1 MLASCLWGPWLSLAG
16 PYMYP
21 CAKAGRDA
29 GEHYRLAPTGGE
41 ATRRIE
47 DILAQTVASLLNLS
61 ARRIVKDDEV
71 DLDQARTGIEAV
83 RVLRDLLP
91 PEVAEAVQEPLSQ
104 VQLLYA
110 QRAGTQEG
118 EPGQGDAASGDAAP
132 GGAPGAGA
140 PAAEQ
145 EPPQQQRP
153 PGPKLWTPGRD

>member
-1 MLASCLWGPWLSLAG
+1 MPEQDPSAPPQLTPEEQEMLEQQ
-16 PYMYP
+16 M
-21 CAKAGRDA
+21 R
-29 GEHYRLAPTGGE
+29 EI
-41 ATRRIE
+41 RIE

-110 QRAGTQEG
+110 QRAGAQDGDSGSG
-118 EPGQGDAASGDAAP
+118 EAAP

-140 PAAEQ
+140 PAAEP
-145 EPPQQQRP
+145 EPPKPQSP

>member
-1 MLASCLWGPWLSLAG
+1 MSEEMPEQDPSAPPQLTPEEQEMLEQQ
-16 PYMYP
+16 M
-21 CAKAGRDA
+21 R
-29 GEHYRLAPTGGE
+29 
-41 ATRRIE
+41 
-47 DILAQTVASLLNLS
+47 
-61 ARRIVKDDEV
+61 
-71 DLDQARTGIEAV
+71 RTGIEAV

-110 QRAGTQEG
+110 QRAGAQEG

>member
-1 MLASCLWGPWLSLAG
+1 MPEQDPSAPPQLTPEEQEMLEQQ
-16 PYMYP
+16 M
-21 CAKAGRDA
+21 R
-29 GEHYRLAPTGGE
+29 EI
-41 ATRRIE
+41 RIE

-83 RVLRDLLP
+83 RVLRDLPP

>member
-1 MLASCLWGPWLSLAG
+1 MSEEMPEQDPSAPPQLTPEEQEMLEQQ
-16 PYMYP
+16 M
-21 CAKAGRDA
+21 R
-29 GEHYRLAPTGGE
+29 EI
-41 ATRRIE
+41 RIE

-61 ARRIVKDDEV
+61 ARRIVKEDEI

-110 QRAGTQEG
+110 QRAGAQDG
-118 EPGQGDAASGDAAP
+118 EAAP
-132 GGAPGAGA
+132 GEAPATGAPDA
-140 PAAEQ
+140 PAAAEP
-145 EPPQQQRP
+145 EPPREQRP

>member
-1 MLASCLWGPWLSLAG
+1 MSEEMPEQDPSAPPQLTPEEQEMLEQQ
-16 PYMYP
+16 M
-21 CAKAGRDA
+21 R
-29 GEHYRLAPTGGE
+29 EI
-41 ATRRIE
+41 RIE

>member
-1 MLASCLWGPWLSLAG
+1 MSEEMPEQDPSAPPQLTPEEQEMLEQQ
-16 PYMYP
+16 M
-21 CAKAGRDA
+21 R
-29 GEHYRLAPTGGE
+29 EI
-41 ATRRIE
+41 RIE

-91 PEVAEAVQEPLSQ
+91 PEVAEAVQEPL
-104 VQLLYA
+104 LYA

>member
-1 MLASCLWGPWLSLAG
+1 MSEEMPEQDPSAPPQLTPEEQEMLEQQ
-16 PYMYP
+16 M
-21 CAKAGRDA
+21 R
-29 GEHYRLAPTGGE
+29 EI
-41 ATRRIE
+41 RIE

-61 ARRIVKDDEV
+61 ARRIVKEDEI

-110 QRAGTQEG
+110 QRAGGQDG
-118 EPGQGDAASGDAAP
+118 EAAP
-132 GGAPGAGA
+132 GGAPGTGAPDA
-140 PAAEQ
+140 PAAAEP
-145 EPPQQQRP
+145 EPPREQRP